1 MDSFSAPQV
10 DDSRLALYHNECQII
25 EVYMPKPSSKQLNE
39 RAQHLLKTLVEQY
52 IEDGHPVG
60 SKRLVNAAKVDV
72 SPATIRNVMASL
84 EDMGFVES
92 PHTSAGRV
100 PTVQG
105 YRFFVDS
112 LISTQNLD
120 PARIQNFEIQL
131 DEQQDTQSL
140 ITGVSEYLSGITSLA
155 GIVTLPRMKQMEL
168 RQVEFLP
175 LDDNRI
181 LAILVT
187 NQQEVQNRVLQLH
200 RSYSPIELN
209 QIAEFLNT
217 RFSGKDLRQIRK
229 DMLQELK
236 ADQQSMNKMMR
247 AAIDMAEELFVDED
261 ESDDYVMAGELKL
274 MEFEELSNI
283 NSLRDI
289 FEAFNKK
296 REMIHLL
303 DKCVDAQGVKI
314 FIGEESGYKVLGECS
329 VVTSSYSAEGEPLG
343 VLGVIGPTRIPYK
356 KVIPIVDVTAKLLT
370 AALKSRS

>member
-1 MDSFSAPQV
+1 
-10 DDSRLALYHNECQII
+10 
-25 EVYMPKPSSKQLNE
+25 
-39 RAQHLLKTLVEQY
+39 
-52 IEDGHPVG
+52 
-60 SKRLVNAAKVDV
+60 
-72 SPATIRNVMASL
+72 
-84 EDMGFVES
+84 
-92 PHTSAGRV
+92 
-100 PTVQG
+100 
-105 YRFFVDS
+105 
-112 LISTQNLD
+112 
-120 PARIQNFEIQL
+120 
-131 DEQQDTQSL
+131 
-140 ITGVSEYLSGITSLA
+140 
-155 GIVTLPRMKQMEL
+155 L

-200 RSYSPIELN
+200 RSYSPVELN

-229 DMLQELK
+229 ELLQELK
-236 ADQQSMNKMMR
+236 ADQQSMNKTMK
-247 AAIDMAEELFVDED
+247 AAINMAEELFVED
-261 ESDDYVMAGELKL
+261 ESEGYVMAGELKL

-289 FEAFNKK
+289 FEAFTRK

-329 VVTSSYSAEGEPLG
+329 VVTSSYSAEGKPLG

-356 KVIPIVDVTAKLLT
+356 KVIPIVDVTAKLLS

>member
-1 MDSFSAPQV
+1 
-10 DDSRLALYHNECQII
+10 
-25 EVYMPKPSSKQLNE
+25 MPKPSSKQLNE

-60 SKRLVNAAKVDV
+60 SKSLVNAAKVDV

-131 DEQQDTQSL
+131 DEQKDTQSL

-155 GIVTLPRMKQMEL
+155 GIVTLPRMKHMEL

-261 ESDDYVMAGELKL
+261 ESEDYVVAGELKL

-356 KVIPIVDVTAKLLT
+356 KVIPIVDVTAKLLST
-370 AALKSRS
+370 ALKSRS

>member
-1 MDSFSAPQV
+1 MS
-10 DDSRLALYHNECQII
+10 
-25 EVYMPKPSSKQLNE
+25 KPSSKQLNE

-60 SKRLVNAAKVDV
+60 SKSLVNAAKVDV

>member
-1 MDSFSAPQV
+1 
-10 DDSRLALYHNECQII
+10 
-25 EVYMPKPSSKQLNE
+25 
-39 RAQHLLKTLVEQY
+39 
-52 IEDGHPVG
+52 
-60 SKRLVNAAKVDV
+60 
-72 SPATIRNVMASL
+72 
-84 EDMGFVES
+84 
-92 PHTSAGRV
+92 
-100 PTVQG
+100 
-105 YRFFVDS
+105 
-112 LISTQNLD
+112 
-120 PARIQNFEIQL
+120 RIQNFEIEL
-131 DEQQDTQSL
+131 DEQKDTQSL
-140 ITGVSEYLSGITSLA
+140 IAGVSEYLSGITSLA
-155 GIVTLPRMKQMEL
+155 GIVTLPRMKHMEL

-200 RSYSPIELN
+200 RSYSPVELN

-229 DMLQELK
+229 ELLQELK
-236 ADQQSMNKMMR
+236 ADQQSMNKTMK
-247 AAIDMAEELFVDED
+247 AAINMAEELFVED
-261 ESDDYVMAGELKL
+261 ESEGYVMAGELKL

-289 FEAFNKK
+289 FEAFTRK

-329 VVTSSYSAEGEPLG
+329 VVTSSYSAEGKPLG

-356 KVIPIVDVTAKLLT
+356 KVIPIVDVTAKLLS